1 MLTVTNLIILLQ
13 QVGLFTLVAERFPM
27 IANVFEIFVSICV
40 AVVARALHQW
50 ICFSAVSLS
59 AVSSS
64 SHLRYGLYVD

>member
-1 MLTVTNLIILLQ
+1 
-13 QVGLFTLVAERFPM
+13 M

-59 AVSSS
+59 AVSSILLS
-64 SHLRYGLYVD
+64 QLNGSYVDRAIGLSSCTSPYMFASSQPILAAD